1 MNGILRRAAVACAAV
16 GLVVGVSALP
26 ASAGFPDPVVEVTGV
41 ATCDPA
47 TGTYLIDWTVSND
60 TPVHG
65 APDAAVPAA
74 LSPDQITTTA
84 AVQSGAA
91 TGSVPDL
98 VGVTLLSGD
107 DVSAMAGPVAN
118 TTGTVM
124 LTVTYSVDFF
134 QEPGFTAEGTVEL
147 DGSCVPPTTPTTAA
161 PTTLA
166 PAPAPAA
173 AAVTAAPAFTG

>member
-1 MNGILRRAAVACAAV
+1 MNGILRRAVVACAAV

-47 TGTYLIDWTVSND
+47 TGAYMIDWTVSND
-60 TPVHG
+60 TPVHSQ
-65 APDAAVPAA
+65 PDAATPAA

-107 DVSAMAGPVAN
+107 DVSGMAGPVAN
-118 TTGTVM
+118 TTGTVT
-124 LTVTYSVDFF
+124 LTVTYSLDFF
-134 QEPGFTAEGTVEL
+134 EEPGFTAEGTVEL

-161 PTTLA
+161 PTTM
-166 PAPAPAA
+166 APAPAA

>member
-41 ATCDPA
+41 VACDLT
-47 TGTYLIDWTVSND
+47 TGAYLINWTVSND
-60 TPVHG
+60 TPVPSQ
-65 APDAAVPAA
+65 PDAAVPAA
-74 LSPDQITTTA
+74 LSPDQITITA

-107 DVSAMAGPVAN
+107 DVSGTAGAVAN
-118 TTGTVM
+118 SAGTVT
-124 LTVTYSVDFF
+124 LTVTYSWDYL

-147 DGSCVPPTTPTTAA
+147 VSCVPPTTPTTAA

-166 PAPAPAA
+166 PAA

>member
-1 MNGILRRAAVACAAV
+1 M
-16 GLVVGVSALP
+16 
-26 ASAGFPDPVVEVTGV
+26 
-41 ATCDPA
+41 
-47 TGTYLIDWTVSND
+47 
-60 TPVHG
+60 
-65 APDAAVPAA
+65 
-74 LSPDQITTTA
+74 
-84 AVQSGAA
+84 QSGAA

-107 DVSAMAGPVAN
+107 DVSGMAGPVAN
-118 TTGTVM
+118 TAGTVT
-124 LTVTYSVDFF
+124 LTVTYSWDYL

-166 PAPAPAA
+166 PAA